1 MIQPCAGPGLFELVH
16 GEDHIEIVVKT
27 IDLGDSETPTTTLN
41 NSSHAIGAQ
50 STPNN
55 RTKGENRNSIGRSK

>member
-41 NSSHAIGAQ
+41 NSSHAIGA
-50 STPNN
+50 
-55 RTKGENRNSIGRSK
+55 